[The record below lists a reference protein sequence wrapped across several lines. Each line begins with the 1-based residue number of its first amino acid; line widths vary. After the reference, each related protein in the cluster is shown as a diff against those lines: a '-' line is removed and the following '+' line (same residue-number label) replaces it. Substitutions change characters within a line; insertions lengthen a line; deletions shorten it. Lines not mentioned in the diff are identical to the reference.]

1 MGLTTG
7 HVFSDGDTVTAA
19 KLNAMVNDAT
29 ISSDTITPAMLK
41 DDAIESR
48 HISDGAITS
57 NHITAGSVD
66 MAALASGQTTEGYL
80 IQTDSSGN
88 LTTLTAGSAGTVL
101 VSGGAETA
109 PSFTTVGAAG
119 INAAMISDHDKLE
132 EPAVDDVVLAKSGS
146 AGVNKRLEI
155 QNLFT
160 AVSGLTALAES
171 DVASGD
177 EHLIIDG
184 STAKKITQSNLQT
197 SVLKGVND
205 LASLSDTT
213 IADNDVLLVYDTSDS
228 SVKKIAKSD
237 LGNGGSL
244 KEVQT
249 NFSGVL
255 PGDNLSDT
263 ITATPSSSDS
273 GVVVVYG
280 ITGQS
285 VAHYAD
291 LTVTLPDAEN
301 YLSEGIKTLTLLID
315 FDIQTI
321 GATTTTDVEFN
332 STDSG
337 GNTVYA
343 SHVNATNPRVSGKI
357 TEVFRGSLIQCVPYV
372 RGSDHAWAVR
382 AII

>member
-155 QNLFT
+155 QSLFT
-160 AVSGLTALAES
+160 AVSGLTALTEA

-213 IADNDVLLVYDTSDS
+213 VADNDVLLVYDTSDS

-249 NFSGVL
+249 NLSASV
-255 PGDNLSDT
+255 PGDSLSDT
-263 ITATPSSSDS
+263 ITASPSSNDS

-280 ITGQS
+280 ITGYS
-285 VAHYAD
+285 GSHYGD

-315 FDIQTI
+315 FDITTI
-321 GATTTTDVEFN
+321 GSTTTDVIFN

-343 SHVNATNPRVSGKI
+343 SFVNASATRVSGKI
-357 TEVFRGSLIQCVPYV
+357 TGVFRGSLIQCVPYV

-382 AII
+382 AVI

>member
-29 ISSDTITPAMLK
+29 ITSDTITPAMIK

-119 INAAMISDHDKLE
+119 INAAMISDHTEITAPGEDDLLLVKDK
-132 EPAVDDVVLAKSGS
+132 A
-146 AGVNKRLEI
+146 AGVNKSLQI

-160 AVSGLTALAES
+160 AVSGLTALSET
-171 DVASGD
+171 DVASSD

-205 LASLSDTT
+205 LTSLSDTT
-213 IADNDVLLVYDTSDS
+213 VADNDVLLVYDTSDS

-237 LGNGGSL
+237 LGTGGSV

-249 NFSGVL
+249 VL
-255 PGDNLSDT
+255 TASANSTPLNDT
-263 ITATPSSSDS
+263 ITAAPSSHDS
-273 GVVVVYG
+273 GVLVVYT
-280 ITGQS
+280 ITGS
-285 VAHYAD
+285 SAAHRAN
-291 LTVTLPDAEN
+291 LTVTLPDAAN
-301 YLSEGIKTLTLLID
+301 YVSEGVKDLTLLIA
-315 FDIQTI
+315 FNC
-321 GATTTTDVEFN
+321 ATDSSAKPDLIFN
-332 STDSG
+332 STDSD

-343 SHVNATNPRVSGKI
+343 QSTATEQIVQGSIVRCVPFVSGSSHLWAVSGK
-357 TEVFRGSLIQCVPYV
+357 L
-372 RGSDHAWAVR
+372 
-382 AII
+382 

>member
-1 MGLTTG
+1 MGITTG

-19 KLNAMVNDAT
+19 KLNAMVNDAA

-66 MAALASGQTTEGYL
+66 MAALASGQTTEGYI

-132 EPAVDDVVLAKSGS
+132 DPDPSDLVFSKSTS

-155 QNLFT
+155 QNLFK
-160 AVSGLTALAES
+160 AVSGLTALTEA

-184 STAKKITQSNLQT
+184 TTAKKITQSNLQT
-197 SVLKGVND
+197 SVLKSVNG
-205 LASLSDTT
+205 LSALSDTT
-213 IADNDVLLVYDTSDS
+213 VADDDVLLVYDTSDS

-237 LGNGGSL
+237 LGTGGSV

-249 NFSGVL
+249 VL
-255 PGDNLSDT
+255 TASTNGTNMTDT
-263 ITATPSSSDS
+263 ITAAPSSNDS
-273 GVVVVYG
+273 GVLVVYTTSRDPAG
-280 ITGQS
+280 HNGN
-285 VAHYAD
+285 
-291 LTVTLPDAEN
+291 LTVTLPDAAN
-301 YLSEGIKTLTLLID
+301 YVSEGIKDLTLLI
-315 FDIQTI
+315 
-321 GATTTTDVEFN
+321 GYPSAGGSPELLVN
-332 STDSG
+332 STDSDGNSVYG
-337 GNTVYA
+337 GPSGTV
-343 SHVNATNPRVSGKI
+343 SQGTFVR
-357 TEVFRGSLIQCVPYV
+357 CVPYV
-372 RGSDHAWAVR
+372 SGSSHFWAVSNHL
-382 AII
+382 

>member
-213 IADNDVLLVYDTSDS
+213 VADNDVLLVYDTSDS

-237 LGNGGSL
+237 IGTGGSI

-249 NFSGVL
+249 VFTAPTNGTAL
-255 PGDNLSDT
+255 NDT
-263 ITATPSSSDS
+263 ITATPSSQDS
-273 GVVVVYG
+273 GVLVVYTIDVFNNREHRG
-280 ITGQS
+280 N
-285 VAHYAD
+285 
-291 LTVTLPDAEN
+291 LTVTLPDAAN
-301 YLSEGIKTLTLLID
+301 YVSDGVKDLTLLIA
-315 FDIQTI
+315 FNC
-321 GATTTTDVEFN
+321 ATDYGNSTPDLIFN
-332 STDSG
+332 STDSD

-343 SHVNATNPRVSGKI
+343 STLTNSEVVRGTIVRCVPFVSGSSHLWAVSGK
-357 TEVFRGSLIQCVPYV
+357 L
-372 RGSDHAWAVR
+372 
-382 AII
+382 